1 MPLKNIGTISHVF
14 VNLFRK
20 DVFMLFEMSAF
31 DVELIT
37 VSLFVSIKRK
47 FLGYYSFSEQ
57 VATKGNSSGL
67 LDKYNHLFIC
77 ISLK

>member
-1 MPLKNIGTISHVF
+1 
-14 VNLFRK
+14 
-20 DVFMLFEMSAF
+20 MLFELSAF

-37 VSLFVSIKRK
+37 VSLFVSVKRK
-47 FLGYYSFSEQ
+47 FLRYYSFSEQ

-77 ISLK
+77 IS